1 MARPSWRDGDM
12 ALCGA
17 SLVRIAALDEGRAL
31 VVGGGQF
38 GAWSIWME
46 ASKLERVDERGV
58 GALPAIRP
66 KQDQPGVLMSPAGFP
81 PARSASLLRS
91 VA

>member
-1 MARPSWRDGDM
+1 MTRHSWRDGDL

-17 SLVRIAALDEGRAL
+17 SLVQIAALDEGRAL

-38 GAWSIWME
+38 GPWSIWME
-46 ASKLERVDERGV
+46 ASKLERVEERGV
-58 GALPAIRP
+58 GASRATRP
-66 KQDQPGVLMSPAGFP
+66 KQDQPGVPISPAAFP

-91 VA
+91 LA